1 MATPEDK
8 ARDAGPPKV
17 IAVGMLRTG
26 TTSVRR
32 ALEELGFQHV
42 YDGLDSRTKPS
53 HWVFFEKAAA
63 ATWPEINAVGQSP
76 RPKPFTREDWDELF
90 GVYDA
95 LTDLVCFFA
104 LELADAYPDA
114 KIILT
119 ERDYDKWFPSFDS
132 QVMQAVF
139 GPGRL
144 LLFKAIAVIIGNR
157 AGFAMEKLFRGLYG
171 GAYSLDEMH
180 RLSPEMYR
188 RHSERIKA
196 HIAPERLLV
205 YRVGRDG
212 WKPLCDFLGKEVP
225 EGKEFPFANDR
236 ESHEKSNAAIQ
247 PIVNTCEVTSEL
259 PTMQSGISASEELV
273 SQFNTLLSTD
283 DHFGL
288 LVTIDSETLKPV
300 QFLSKSSSSFD
311 DNISA
316 LQPHLKPNEAL
327 YALLRRYDTAP
338 HLTAITYI
346 PDSAKVRQKMLFA
359 STRLTLVRKLGSEH
373 FRESIFSTTPEELS
387 AQGFAKHDAHTEL
400 EAPLTEEERSLGAVK
415 QAEAEASTGTG
426 SREIHLSKTLAMPIA
441 EDALAAMKELNE
453 GRVLVMLKINPDK
466 ESVELVPSSESPSS
480 ISELTQT
487 ISATEPR
494 FTLYRF
500 THTHNGAESSPLLFI
515 YTCPVTP
522 GNKAIKNRML
532 YPLMKRAV
540 LEIATGEAGLTL
552 DKKLE
557 VEEPS
562 EVTEESV
569 LSELHPKVT
578 ARAGFS
584 RPKRPGR

>member
-1 MATPEDK
+1 MATPEDR

-17 IAVGMLRTG
+17 IAVGLLRTG
-26 TTSVRR
+26 TTSLKT
-32 ALEELGFQHV
+32 ALEELGFKHV
-42 YDGLDSRTKPS
+42 YDGLDSRTKPT
-53 HWVFFEKAAA
+53 HWDFLERAAM
-63 ATWPEINAVGQSP
+63 ATWPEINAKGQSP

-104 LELADAYPDA
+104 VELADAYPDA

-119 ERDYDKWFPSFDS
+119 ERDYDTWYPSFES
-132 QVMQAVF
+132 QVLWPNFQPLTSILIKILGTIV
-139 GPGRL
+139 
-144 LLFKAIAVIIGNR
+144 GNR
-157 AGFAMEKLFRGLYG
+157 AGFAMQKILRGFSG
-171 GAYSLDEMH
+171 GASSLEDFRRMT
-180 RLSPEMYR
+180 PEVYR

-205 YRVGRDG
+205 YRVGKDG
-212 WKPLCDFLGKEVP
+212 WKPLCDFVGK
-225 EGKEFPFANDR
+225 
-236 ESHEKSNAAIQ
+236 
-247 PIVNTCEVTSEL
+247 
-259 PTMQSGISASEELV
+259 EELV
-273 SQFNTLLSTD
+273 SQFNTLLGSD
-283 DHFGL
+283 KHFGL
-288 LVTIDSETLKPV
+288 LVTIDNETLAPV
-300 QFLSKSSSSFD
+300 QFLPKSSDSFD
-311 DNISA
+311 DNLSA

-338 HLTAITYI
+338 RLTAVTYV

-373 FRESIFSTTPEELS
+373 FRESIFATTPEELS
-387 AQGFAKHDAHTEL
+387 AQGFVKHDAHTEL

-426 SREIHLSKTLAMPIA
+426 TREIHLSKTLAMPIA
-441 EDALAAMKELNE
+441 EDALAAIKDLNG
-453 GRVLVMLKINPDK
+453 GRTLVMLKINPEK

-480 ISELTQT
+480 ITELTQT
-487 ISATEPR
+487 ISSTEPR
-494 FTLYRF
+494 FTFYRF

-540 LEIATGEAGLTL
+540 LEIATSEAGLTL

-562 EVTEESV
+562 EVTEDSV

-578 ARAGFS
+578 ARQGFS